1 MALVRRVLG
10 RIALSWVVAHASA
23 ILLSPVA
30 VLLATAEAQPE
41 CTCAHGDH
49 AICPMH
55 HAPKPGSRTCVVQ
68 ASGTGDVAALSPLF
82 AGVGMPVSPA
92 STTPLEPVTV
102 GSPTELAATTQ
113 RPVPPDPPPPRA

>member
-1 MALVRRVLG
+1 MVFVRPLLG
-10 RIALSWVVAHASA
+10 RIALSWVLAHVGA

-55 HAPKPGSRTCVVQ
+55 HAPKPGSRTCIVQ
-68 ASGTGDVAALSPLF
+68 ASGTGDVAALSSLF
-82 AGVGMPVSPA
+82 AGVAMPVSQA
-92 STTPLEPVTV
+92 STPPLEPVTV
-102 GSPTELAATTQ
+102 GHSAGLAATTQ